1 MDFVMPMETVTLAL
15 IPSAATLVNILTVAL
30 GLGLVIF
37 FHELGH
43 FAVAKWCDVLVERF
57 SIGFG
62 PVLWRK
68 KWGETEYA
76 LSAIPF
82 GGYVKML
89 GQDDIDPSQLTS
101 EEIAENPRSYT
112 AKGVPQRMAIISA
125 GVIMN
130 VVTGLLFF
138 MIAFRAG
145 IEATP
150 AVVGEV
156 QVGMP
161 AWNAGMQIGDRITEI
176 NGRDIDDFNDLMQAT
191 ALSSGTLHIQAV
203 RPDGESYNVT
213 LNPDI
218 SGTRRKIGV
227 VPSRGLKLFRSPKEG
242 QIPCVVPGSAAAR
255 AEPPLEPG
263 DLITAF
269 NGEPVETY
277 AELSELFS
285 DHRSETVS
293 LTVTRGGDP
302 DDPNSGEQLT
312 ISVPPAPFRT
322 PGLRMD
328 IGKVAAL
335 QKGAPADL
343 AGIQIGDRLA
353 SVDDRDIG
361 KEIDPLHL
369 PDYFA
374 ERHGQPVVVGVVR
387 EVPGGQA
394 EMEQVTLTPE
404 DRGGWTV
411 PPIFEETPLAIP
423 AIGLAYHVQSTVLAV
438 DEGGPA
444 DQAGIRPLDAIT
456 RLELILPEDAQP
468 DGIDESDISIDI
480 GETNLAYA
488 FWQMQQFPNRQ
499 VRLTVQ
505 SAGSDQTQ
513 TVEITP
519 RDAEDW
525 FLPTARGMRFFSLS
539 QPRKAETAAQA
550 FQMGWDHTRSSI
562 VNIYLTLRNL
572 VTQQLSVKE
581 LHGPLGIVKVASD
594 VAQVGI
600 APFLLF
606 LGFLSINLA
615 VLNFLPIP
623 VLDGGH
629 MVFLIWEGVS
639 RKRPNEQVVVA
650 ATVAG
655 MVFVVALMALVLY
668 LDISRWYQGSM

>member
-1 MDFVMPMETVTLAL
+1 MLAL
-15 IPSAATLVNILTVAL
+15 VPSVATLVNVLTVAV
-30 GLGLVIF
+30 GLGFVIF

-62 PVLWRK
+62 PVLLRK

-101 EEIAENPRSYT
+101 EEIAEDPRSYT
-112 AKGVPQRMAIISA
+112 AKGVLQRMAIISA

-138 MIAFRAG
+138 MTAFRMG
-145 IEATP
+145 IEVTP
-150 AVVGEV
+150 AVVGDV

-161 AWNAGMQIGDRITEI
+161 AWNAGMRMGDRITEI
-176 NGRDIDDFNDLMQAT
+176 NGRDIEDFNDLMQAT
-191 ALSSGTLHIQAV
+191 ALSSGTLKIQAV
-203 RPDGESYNVT
+203 RPEGEVYTVT
-213 LNPDI
+213 LTPDI
-218 SGTRRKIGV
+218 SGTRRRIGV
-227 VPSRGLKLFRSPKEG
+227 TPSRGLKLLKSPKEG
-242 QIPCVVPGSAAAR
+242 EIPAVVPESAAAR
-255 AEPPLEPG
+255 AQPPLEPG
-263 DLITAF
+263 DVIAAF
-269 NGEPVETY
+269 NDEPVETY
-277 AELSELFS
+277 AQLSELFS

-293 LTVTRGGDP
+293 LTVTRKSDP
-302 DDPNSGEQLT
+302 DGPNSGQPVT
-312 ISVPPAPFRT
+312 VSVPAAPFVS

-328 IGKVAAL
+328 IGKIVAL
-335 QKGAPADL
+335 QKGSPADR
-343 AGIQIGDRLA
+343 AGIRIGDKLA

-361 KEIDPLHL
+361 KEIDPFHL

-374 ERHGQPVVVGVVR
+374 ERHGQSVVVGIVR
-387 EVPGGQA
+387 EAPGGQA
-394 EMEQVTLTPE
+394 EIEQVTLTP
-404 DRGGWTV
+404 DDLGGWSV
-411 PPIFEETPLAIP
+411 PPILEDTPLAIP
-423 AIGLAYHVQSTVLAV
+423 SIGLAYHVQSTVLAV
-438 DEGGPA
+438 DEAGPA
-444 DQAGIRPLDAIT
+444 DRAGIRPLDAIT
-456 RLELILPEDAQP
+456 KLELILPEDAVP
-468 DGIDESDISIDI
+468 DGIGESDISIDI
-480 GETNLAYA
+480 GDTNLAFA

-505 SAGSDQTQ
+505 SAGSDKTR
-513 TVEITP
+513 TIDIIP
-519 RDAEDW
+519 AEADDW
-525 FLPTARGMRFFSLS
+525 FLPTARGIRFFAQS

-550 FQMGWDHTRSSI
+550 FSMGWDHTRSSI

-572 VTQQLSVKE
+572 VTGHLSVKE
-581 LHGPLGIVKVASD
+581 LHGPLGILSVASD
-594 VAQVGI
+594 VAEVGI

-629 MVFLIWEGVS
+629 MVFLIWEAVS